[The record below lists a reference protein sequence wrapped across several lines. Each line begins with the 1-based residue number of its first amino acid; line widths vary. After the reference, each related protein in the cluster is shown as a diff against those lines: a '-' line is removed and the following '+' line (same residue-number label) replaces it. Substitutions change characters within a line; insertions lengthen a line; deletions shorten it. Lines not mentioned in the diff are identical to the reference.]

1 MVANLLTLAALSPL
15 GITPGMIAERGLE
28 PHVEAVETEVVEI
41 DAGGRA
47 FRLTPAAAAAWRDM
61 KHHAAEDG
69 VELVLVSAFRSVR
82 SQTGI
87 IERKLAAGMSIEE
100 ILRVNAPP
108 GYSEHHTGR
117 AVDIGSPGVTELSE
131 DFENT
136 GAFLWLTRYAHHFG
150 FFMPYGRDNSRGY
163 NYEPWHWTYAH
174 DDD

>member
-1 MVANLLTLAALSPL
+1 MICDLVLLAALAPL
-15 GITPGMIAERGLE
+15 GITPEMIAARGLE
-28 PHVEAVETEVVEI
+28 PHAEAHETEVVEI
-41 DAGGRA
+41 DAAGRT

-61 KHHAAEDG
+61 KHQAGLDG

-82 SQTGI
+82 TQTGI
-87 IERKLAAGMSIEE
+87 IERKLAAGMAIEE
-100 ILRVNAPP
+100 ILLVNAPP

-163 NYEPWHWTYAH
+163 DYEPWHWTYAH
-174 DDD
+174 